1 MMETLGKYLTS
12 TWAVVI
18 SVCLLLIL
26 YVANLGPI
34 QILQLKTFDHLITS
48 LDQKHSDEIVIV
60 EFGEKSVEKFGQWP
74 FDRRDIANVVTEL
87 RNKGAGLIVLPILF
101 SEKDRANGDA
111 YLTSTIKDGSVII
124 AQTPTSQNKLPDAVR
139 RGFASIGSDPYYWLY
154 TWRGAIAPLSD
165 FAANAGGVGLL
176 ASIPEPDG
184 VVRRLPMLAR
194 IGSDLYPS
202 LVLETLR
209 VAAGDPSYQIKT
221 SDAGIEFVR
230 IPQFPPI
237 GTDEHGRIWL
247 SWNNNFDKMEATE
260 IDERVKDKIVVLGLT
275 IEGVGGIIATPN
287 GEKWGHEIQAQALQT
302 LIDGTTITRLSYA
315 KVIELILLSLLLGLL
330 LFLVPRT
337 SVKLTVPLFLSF
349 VLLVVLSSY
358 YTFAWYMQLW
368 DASYML
374 VAGTFVFGHLVFN
387 NFAREFRLKQQ
398 IKKQFGTYLSPAL
411 VEKLQK
417 NPELLRLGGETRE
430 LSIMFTDVRGFTT
443 ISEHYGSDVQGLT
456 QIMNRYMT
464 AMTKKIIDNDGTLDK
479 YIGDAQMAFW
489 NAPLDDGFHAR
500 HAVKTALEMLDDLKN
515 FNNIITSEGI
525 PPFGM
530 GLGINT
536 GDVVVGNMGSSQR
549 FDYTCLGDAVNTASR
564 LEGQSKPYHVKM
576 VIGPKTYEYV
586 KDEYLCLELDI
597 LAVKGKAIGVNIY
610 TIVDKTPI
618 NQNYARTHA
627 DFIKHYRAQEW
638 DRLDNYFAVLG
649 SAFNGEMKEY
659 YEMMKERVE
668 DYKVNPPGVYYDGE
682 YIWDGVYRTNS
693 K

>member
-1 MMETLGKYLTS
+1 METLGKYLTS
-12 TWAVVI
+12 TWAAVI

-26 YVANLGPI
+26 YVVNPSPV
-34 QILQLKTFDHLITS
+34 QILQLKTFDYLITS
-48 LDQKHSDEIVIV
+48 LQLKQSDEIVIV
-60 EFGEKSVEKFGQWP
+60 EFGEKSVEKYGQWP
-74 FDRRDIANVVTEL
+74 FDRRDIADTIGKL
-87 RNKGAGLIVLPILF
+87 REKGAGPIIMPILF
-101 SEKDRANGDA
+101 SEKDRANGDDTLA
-111 YLTSTIKDGSVII
+111 NTFKDGGIVI
-124 AQTPTSQNKLPDAVR
+124 AQTPTSQNKTPDAVR
-139 RGFASIGSDPYYWLY
+139 RGFSAIGSDPNPWLY
-154 TWRGAIAPLSD
+154 TWRGAISPLPS
-165 FAANAGGVGLL
+165 FAASADGVGLL
-176 ASIPEPDG
+176 ATIPEPDG
-184 VVRRLPMLAR
+184 VVRRMPMLAR
-194 IGSDLYPS
+194 IGSSLYPS
-202 LVLETLR
+202 IVLETLR
-209 VAAGDPSYQIKT
+209 VAAGDPSYQIK
-221 SDAGIEFVR
+221 SSHAGVEFVR
-230 IPQFPPI
+230 VPQFPPI

-247 SWNNNFDKMEATE
+247 SWNNKFDHIEATE
-260 IDERVKDKIVVLGLT
+260 IDDRVKDKIVIVGLT
-275 IEGVGGIIATPN
+275 IEGVGGIISTPI
-287 GEKWGHEIQAQALQT
+287 GEKWAHEIQAQALQT
-302 LIDGTTITRLSYA
+302 LIDGTSIVRLSYA
-315 KVIELILLSLLLGLL
+315 RVIEIILLSLLLGIL

-337 SVKLTVPLFLSF
+337 SVKLTVPLFLTF

-368 DASYML
+368 DASFML

-430 LSIMFTDVRGFTT
+430 LSIMFTDVRGFTS

-489 NAPLDDGFHAR
+489 NAPLDDADHAK
-500 HAVKTALEMLDDLKN
+500 HAVKTALEMLGDLER
-515 FNNIITSEGI
+515 FNKEVALEGV

-536 GDVVVGNMGSSQR
+536 GSVVVGNMGSSQR
-549 FDYTCLGDAVNTASR
+549 FDYTCLGDTVNLASR

-576 VIGPKTYEYV
+576 VIGPQTYEYV

-618 NQNYARTHA
+618 NENYARTHA
-627 DFIKHYRAQEW
+627 DFIKYYRAQEW
-638 DRLDNYFAVLG
+638 DRLDNYFEVLKT
-649 SAFNGEMKEY
+649 AFGGDMTEY

>member
-1 MMETLGKYLTS
+1 METLGKYLTS
-12 TWAVVI
+12 TWAAFI
-18 SVCLLLIL
+18 SVCFLLTM
-26 YVANLGPI
+26 YVINPI
-34 QILQLKTFDHLITS
+34 FIQKLQLNTFDHFITS
-48 LDQKHSDEIVIV
+48 LEKKQSEEIVIV

-74 FDRRDIANVVTEL
+74 FDRRDIANVITEL
-87 RNKGAGLIVLPILF
+87 RKNGAGPIIIPILF
-101 SEKDRANGDA
+101 SEKDRANGDSF
-111 YLTSTIKDGSVII
+111 LTGTLKDGGVVI
-124 AQTPTSQNKLPDAVR
+124 AQTPTTQNKLPDAVR
-139 RGFASIGSDPYYWLY
+139 RGFAAIGSDPSSWLY

-165 FAANAGGVGLL
+165 FASNAEGVGLL
-176 ASIPEPDG
+176 ATIPEPDG

-237 GTDEHGRIWL
+237 ATDERGRIWL

-260 IDERVKDKIVVLGLT
+260 IDDRVKDKIVVVGLT
-275 IEGVGGIIATPN
+275 IEGVGGIISTPT
-287 GEKWGHEIQAQALQT
+287 GEKWAHEIQAQALQT
-302 LIDGTTITRLSYA
+302 LIDGTSIVRLSYA

-349 VLLVVLSSY
+349 VLLVGFSCY

-368 DASYML
+368 DASFML

-443 ISEHYGSDVQGLT
+443 ISEHYGVDVQGLT

-464 AMTKKIIDNDGTLDK
+464 AMTAKIIENNGTLDK

-489 NAPLDDGFHAR
+489 NAPLDDKDHAK
-500 HAVKTALEMLDDLKN
+500 HAVKTALEMLGDLDR
-515 FNNIITSEGI
+515 FNKEISADGV

-536 GDVVVGNMGSSQR
+536 GSVVVGNMGSAQR
-549 FDYTCLGDAVNTASR
+549 FDYTCLGDTVNLASR

-586 KDEYLCLELDI
+586 KDDYLCLELDC
-597 LAVKGKAIGVNIY
+597 LAVKGKSEGVNIY
-610 TIVDKTPI
+610 TIVDKTYI
-618 NQNYARTHA
+618 NEKYAKYHKEFINY
-627 DFIKHYRAQEW
+627 YRAQNW
-638 DRLDNYFAVLG
+638 HQLDNYFTILIP
-649 SAFNGEMKEY
+649 AFNGEMKEY
-659 YEMMKERVE
+659 YEMMQERVE
-668 DYKVNPPGVYYDGE
+668 EYKANPLPKD
-682 YIWDGVYRTNS
+682 WDGVYRTNT